1 MDIIAGTKLGRYE
14 IRAQLGAGGMGEVY
28 LALDTELDRKVA
40 IKILPADV
48 AANQDRMRRFA
59 QEAKAAAALNHP
71 NIAHI
76 YEIGKAD
83 GVNFIAMEF
92 VDGETLRDKIHG
104 ENTDLKI
111 LLKHLLQVAEGLAKA
126 HACGIVHRDLKP
138 DNIMITRDG
147 HAKILDF
154 GLAKL
159 IEAAGQMPDRER
171 GLGSSEIATVMMPI
185 QHSTPGVVMG
195 TVGYMSPEQA
205 QAKSVDQRSDIFSFG
220 CILYEA
226 ATGRKPF
233 VGDSIIDTLHK
244 IINEPAPSIT
254 DFNPSALPDLQ
265 RIIRKC
271 LAKEPEKRY
280 QTIRDTANDLEE
292 LIEEMK
298 GVSDLERS
306 VAPPANATTSGPQI
320 VGGKSTDDDVRAA
333 ESTVSI
339 SQPPASSAEYIV
351 SGIKQHKLAAVIGLL
366 VLVGGAV
373 GLGLYL
379 HARRTEVAIE
389 SIAVLPFDNQNHDP
403 ETEYLSDGLTESIIN
418 SLTQLPSLRVSPRS
432 SVFQYKGKDID
443 PLKAARDLGVRAVLT
458 GRMLQ
463 RGDNLMV
470 SAELLD
476 VRDNKQLWGEQYN
489 RKVVDAL
496 AVQQEISREI
506 SERLRTKLS
515 SEEQRQLTRRDTS
528 NPEAYGFY
536 LKGRYYWNK
545 RTADNIRKAIEQFQQ
560 AADKDPNYAL
570 PYVGLAD
577 CYSILE
583 VYLGTPASET
593 LPKARAFAER
603 ALQLDNSLAEAHASL
618 GYTYDGLWQWENA
631 EEEFKRALELNPS
644 YPTAHH
650 WYSLLLLDKGQFDE
664 ALTEARRAQELDPL
678 SLVIGQNVAQACLAR
693 ADVNSSIEQ
702 ARKVIDLDPRYSRG
716 HSQLGLAYLK
726 QGNYSEAIVE
736 LQKAVDLPSERDRF
750 SSASLGY
757 AYGVTGRRAE
767 ALAILKELEAKYER
781 HEVLGQDLAAV
792 YAGLGDKDQ
801 AFAWIEKDF
810 QAHSGLLARTRWQ
823 LPFESLRSDARYA
836 DLRRRMGLQP

>member
-1 MDIIAGTKLGRYE
+1 LRYELMTLAIGTRLGRYE
-14 IRAQLGAGGMGEVY
+14 IRSQLAVGGMGEVY
-28 LALDTELDRKVA
+28 LAQDTRLDRKVA
-40 IKILPADV
+40 LKILPTGV
-48 AANQDRMRRFA
+48 AANQERMRRFV
-59 QEAKAAAALNHP
+59 QEAKAAAALNHR

-76 YEIGKAD
+76 YEIGEAD
-83 GVNFIAMEF
+83 GMNFITMEF
-92 VDGETLRDKIHG
+92 IDGQTLRQYVHRG
-104 ENTDLKI
+104 QTDLKK
-111 LLKHLLQVAEGLAKA
+111 LLRYLQHVAEGLTKA
-126 HACGIVHRDLKP
+126 HAAGIVHRDLKP
-138 DNIMITRDG
+138 DNIMITREG
-147 HAKILDF
+147 EAKILDF

-159 IEAAGQMPDRER
+159 IEPQQSSHSSGEAA
-171 GLGSSEIATVMMPI
+171 SELATAI
-185 QHSTPGVVMG
+185 LQQHSTPGVVLG

-205 QAKSVDQRSDIFSFG
+205 QGKTNEIDHRSDIFSFG
-220 CILYEA
+220 CMLFEA
-226 ATGRKPF
+226 VTGHKAFEGKDP
-233 VGDSIIDTLHK
+233 IDTLNK
-244 IINEPAPSIT
+244 IIREPVPPIS
-254 DFNPSALPDLQ
+254 DFRPDVPNHLQ
-265 RIIRKC
+265 RIVRRC
-271 LAKEPEKRY
+271 LAKDPEDRY
-280 QTIRDTANDLEE
+280 QTIKDVAIELRELRRELAGSTGVDTTVPPPSTGSRISAVP
-292 LIEEMK
+292 
-298 GVSDLERS
+298 VSS
-306 VAPPANATTSGPQI
+306 GAT
-320 VGGKSTDDDVRAA
+320 
-333 ESTVSI
+333 
-339 SQPPASSAEYIV
+339 QPTPSSSAEYIV
-351 SGIKQHKLAAVIGLL
+351 SGIKQHKLAAAIAVIVLVTGVIGLT
-366 VLVGGAV
+366 A
-373 GLGLYL
+373 YL
-379 HARRTEVAIE
+379 HARNTEVAID
-389 SIAVLPFDNQNHDP
+389 SIAVLPFVNQNRDP
-403 ETEYLSDGLTESIIN
+403 DTEYLSDGLTESIIN

-432 SVFQYKGKDID
+432 TVFQYKGKDTD
-443 PLKAARDLGVRAVLT
+443 PLKVGHDLGVRAVVT
-458 GRMLQ
+458 GRLLQ

-476 VRDNKQLWGEQYN
+476 VRDNKQVWGEQYN
-489 RKVVDAL
+489 RKVADAL

-593 LPKARAFAER
+593 LPKAKAFAER

-644 YPTAHH
+644 YPTAHQ

-678 SLVIGQNVAQACLAR
+678 SLVIGQNVAQAYLAR

-736 LQKAVDLPSERDRF
+736 LQKAVDLPSERDRLA
-750 SSASLGY
+750 SAGLGY

-767 ALAILKELEAKYER
+767 ALAILKELEAKYGR

-801 AFAWIEKDF
+801 AFAWLEKDF
-810 QAHSGLLARTRWQ
+810 QARSGLLVRTRWQ
-823 LPFESLRSDARYA
+823 LPFESLRSDPRFT
-836 DLRRRMGLQP
+836 DLLRRMGLQP